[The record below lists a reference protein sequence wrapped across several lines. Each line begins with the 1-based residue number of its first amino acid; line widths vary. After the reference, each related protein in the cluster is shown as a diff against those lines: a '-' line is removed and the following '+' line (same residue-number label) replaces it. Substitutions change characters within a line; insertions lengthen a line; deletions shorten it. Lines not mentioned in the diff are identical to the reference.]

1 MTLRTAFCDLVG
13 IDLPVVQA
21 PIGGPSRPALA
32 AAVSNAGG
40 LGVQAVSWDRPDQ
53 LERRLAKTRELTSK
67 PFGINV
73 VLEWPQHDRVAQ
85 CLAAGVRVISTF
97 WGDPAPYTDM
107 IHQAGA
113 IHIHTVGS
121 AAEARDAVAAGVD
134 VIVAQGW
141 EAGGHVRGEVST
153 LALVPAVL
161 DAVAPVPVLA
171 AGGIADGR
179 GLAAV
184 LALGADAAWIGTR
197 FLLAAEATTGPAYR
211 DALITAAET
220 DTAHGIVFD
229 KGWPDAPHRALRNST
244 VRAWEAA
251 GRPGP
256 GQRPGENDVV
266 GTWLDGQDVPRYAD
280 LAPLVGVT
288 GDTEAM
294 ALYAGQGTGLLR
306 ETQPAAQIVADLV
319 EHCHARLTR
328 W

>member
-13 IDLPVVQA
+13 IDFPVVQA

-53 LERRLAKTRELTSK
+53 LERRLAKTQGLTSK

-97 WGDPAPYTDM
+97 WGDPAPYTEM

-113 IHIHTVGS
+113 VHIHTVGS
-121 AAEARDAVAAGVD
+121 AAEARDAVTAGVD

-153 LALVPAVL
+153 LALVPAVV

-179 GLAAV
+179 GVAAV

-197 FLLAAEATTGPAYR
+197 FLLADEATTGPTYR
-211 DALITAAET
+211 DALINAAET

-229 KGWPDAPHRALRNST
+229 KGWPNAPHRTLRNST
-244 VRAWEAA
+244 VRAWQAA
-251 GRPGP
+251 GRPEP

-280 LAPLVGVT
+280 LAPLAGVT

-306 ETQPAAQIVADLV
+306 ETQPAAQIVEEIV
-319 EHCHARLTR
+319 EHCQARLTR

>member
-153 LALVPAVL
+153 LALVPAVA

-197 FLLAAEATTGPAYR
+197 FLLADEAATGPAYR

-229 KGWPDAPHRALRNST
+229 KGWPDAPHRAPAQQHRARMGSRRPPRTRAPPRGERRGRHLARRPERATLRRPRTPRRCHRRHRSHGP
-244 VRAWEAA
+244 VRGPRNRPAA
-251 GRPGP
+251 R
-256 GQRPGENDVV
+256 
-266 GTWLDGQDVPRYAD
+266 
-280 LAPLVGVT
+280 
-288 GDTEAM
+288 
-294 ALYAGQGTGLLR
+294 
-306 ETQPAAQIVADLV
+306 TQPAAQIVADLV